1 MKKIFYKHYVFLAE
15 INNFIKENLVKFN
28 NINIIIDIDE
38 KDKKRL
44 EKQLSIIKFA
54 KKNNIPFLFK
64 NDFRKCIKFNASGI
78 FIEANYKKITKPIL
92 LKKNFHIIGGAHNQL
107 EYTQKLRQKCHL
119 LMLSP
124 LFFNEKYSKNKILNI
139 SKFNQKALNWKIKL
153 CALGGINSKTLKK
166 IKLTKCIAIGFKKF
180 IFDTQIKKP
189 AYAKSVGRFNK
200 FKF

>member
-1 MKKIFYKHYVFLAE
+1 MMKKIFYKHYVFLDK
-15 INNFIKENLVKFN
+15 INNLIKENLVKFN
-28 NINIIIDIDE
+28 NINIIIDIDK
-38 KDKKRL
+38 KDKKGL
-44 EKQLSIIKFA
+44 ENELSIIKFA

-64 NDFRKCIKFNASGI
+64 NDFQKCIKFNAFGI
-78 FIEANYKKITKPIL
+78 FIEGNYKKITKPML

-107 EYTQKLRQKCHL
+107 EYAQKLRQKCHL

-153 CALGGINSKTLKK
+153 CALGGINSRTLKK
-166 IKLTKCIAIGFKKF
+166 IKLTKCMAIGFKKF

-189 AYAKSVGRFNK
+189 AYA
-200 FKF
+200 FKHRQVY

>member
-1 MKKIFYKHYVFLAE
+1 MKKIFYKHYVFLGK
-15 INNFIKENLVKFN
+15 INDLIKENLVKFN
-28 NINIIIDIDE
+28 NINIIIDIDK
-38 KDKKRL
+38 KDKKGL
-44 EKQLSIIKFA
+44 ENELSIIKFA

-64 NDFRKCIKFNASGI
+64 NDFQKCIKFNAFGI
-78 FIEANYKKITKPIL
+78 FIEGNYKKITKPML

-107 EYTQKLRQKCHL
+107 EYAQKLRQKCHL

-153 CALGGINSKTLKK
+153 CALGGINSRTLKK
-166 IKLTKCIAIGFKKF
+166 IKLTKCMAIGFKKF

-189 AYAKSVGRFNK
+189 AYA
-200 FKF
+200 FKHRQVY

>member
-1 MKKIFYKHYVFLAE
+1 MMKKIFYKHYVFLGK
-15 INNFIKENLVKFN
+15 INNLIKENLVKFN
-28 NINIIIDIDE
+28 NINIIIDIDK
-38 KDKKRL
+38 KDKKGL
-44 EKQLSIIKFA
+44 ENELSIIKFA

-64 NDFRKCIKFNASGI
+64 NDFQKCIKFNAFGI
-78 FIEANYKKITKPIL
+78 FIEGNYKKITKPML

-107 EYTQKLRQKCHL
+107 EYAQKLRQKCHL

-153 CALGGINSKTLKK
+153 CALGGINSRTLKK
-166 IKLTKCIAIGFKKF
+166 IKLTKCMAIGFKKF

-189 AYAKSVGRFNK
+189 AYA
-200 FKF
+200 FKHRQVY